1 MPQANEEFG
10 YEDHYPYPWGE
21 ARKAPARAAAT
32 RRRIAWEITMAGG
45 YATTGERADVPGQ
58 GGWITGR
65 GDDSMKLLEDHA
77 RMRAFFEAASW
88 WKAEPRPDLVK
99 SGSKGALCLARPGEL
114 YVIYLPSGG
123 EATLALEKG
132 PYRARMFDP
141 RGGKWKDLPD
151 ASGKEWRAAAPD
163 REDWAF
169 LLETR

>member
-1 MPQANEEFG
+1 
-10 YEDHYPYPWGE
+10 
-21 ARKAPARAAAT
+21 
-32 RRRIAWEITMAGG
+32 MAGA

-65 GDDSMKLLEDHA
+65 GDDSMKLLADHA

-88 WKAEPRPDLVK
+88 WKAEPHPDLLK
-99 SGSKGALCLARPGEL
+99 SGSKGGLCLARPGEL

-141 RGGKWKDLPD
+141 RRGEWKDLPD
-151 ASGKEWRAAAPD
+151 ASGTEWRAPAPD

-169 LLETR
+169 LLEAR